1 MKLIS
6 LVVLLCCIIQPLNAQ
21 WVSQNSGVSV
31 PLRGVYFSDSNN
43 GIFVGDNSTV
53 LRTTNGGNLWVK
65 QTLPSSGLFVEDA
78 YIFDDLTAIV
88 VGDKVFR
95 TTNGGT
101 QWTQVVIPG
110 NPSFSGVDFVNS
122 SLGYASSS
130 SGKIYISTDGGL
142 VWSEQSSN
150 TTTFLTDISFADQNN
165 GYAAGFGGTIVYT
178 QDGGKTWSPAT
189 TNTTNNLWGVCAVSS
204 TIGYAVGGDGN
215 GVNGN
220 VLKTTDG
227 GATWNSTIVDPNS
240 VLTGI
245 YFIDSDVGYV
255 GGTKIW
261 KTIDGGQNWSM
272 QKDVGETTVLFFTD
286 SSTGYAGDHSG
297 RIFKTTNGGTT
308 EVIQEEGLSTE
319 FQLYQNYPNPFNPE
333 TKILFS
339 ISFGS
344 NSKVSLRV
352 YNLLGQEVATLLNTE
367 LSPGIYE
374 VPFNATGLASGVYF
388 YRLNVQSSGTQLSFV
403 DTKSLIVLR

>member
-1 MKLIS
+1 MKIILFAG
-6 LVVLLCCIIQPLNAQ
+6 LLFFIMQPLSAQ
-21 WVSQNSGVSV
+21 WVPQTSGVTV
-31 PLRGVYFSDSNN
+31 PLRGVYFLDAQN

-53 LRTTNGGNLWVK
+53 LRTTNGGDLWVK
-65 QTLPSSGLFVEDA
+65 QTLPTTGLFVEDVHM
-78 YIFDDLTAIV
+78 FDDLSAIV

-95 TTNGGT
+95 TTNGGA

-110 NPSFSGVDFVNS
+110 NPSFSGVDFVDSN
-122 SLGYASSS
+122 LGYASSS
-130 SGKIYISTDGGL
+130 SGKIYITTNGGL
-142 VWSEQSSN
+142 DWSPQSSN
-150 TTTFLTDISFADQNN
+150 TTTFLTNISFADQDN
-165 GYAAGFGGTIVYT
+165 GYAVGFGGTIVYT
-178 QDGGKTWSPAT
+178 DDGGTTWKQAT
-189 TNTTNNLWGVCAVSS
+189 TGTTNNLWGVCAVSS

-227 GATWNSTIVDPNS
+227 GATWNSTTVDPNS
-240 VLTGI
+240 ILTGI

-333 TKILFS
+333 TKIRFT

-388 YRLNVQSSGTQLSFV
+388 YRLDVQSSGTQLSFV